1 MVVFMATFD
10 TSLTRRE
17 KADGFPGQR
26 IVVLPRSV
34 VGEAQRQPLMHG
46 LVPTD
51 VGFFPHATGHRRE
64 RAAGVAQAI
73 VIYCCKG
80 KGWCELNGRAH
91 IIKPG
96 GLLVV
101 PPDTAHAYG
110 ADTSQPW
117 SIFWFHAQG
126 ALLGDYLRELDV
138 SVDQPVIR
146 LGASPQMPAL
156 FEELLEQV
164 EHGYTKL
171 QMLCAAQTLSHL
183 LAVMIREHRSA
194 DQREPSLPQKIAQ
207 TIAYMKQHLDRALQL
222 ESLASIAGLSRSRYV
237 ELFRRQTGYAP
248 IDYFIRLRMHR
259 ACQLLDTTD
268 LSVKGI
274 ATTLGYEDPLY
285 FSRLFRK
292 VNEKSPVEYRCLR
305 KG

>member
-1 MVVFMATFD
+1 MFMATPD
-10 TSLTRRE
+10 TSINRRE

-34 VGEAQRQPLMHG
+34 VGEARRQPLMRG

-51 VGFFPHATGHRRE
+51 VGFFPHASSHRRE
-64 RAAGVAQAI
+64 RAAGVDQAI
-73 VIYCCKG
+73 FIYCCKG
-80 KGWCELNGRAH
+80 RGWCELGGSSH
-91 IIKPG
+91 VIKPNE
-96 GLLVV
+96 LLVV
-101 PPDTAHAYG
+101 PSDTAHAYG
-110 ADTSQPW
+110 ADASQPW

-126 ALLGDYLRELDV
+126 ELLGDYLRELNV
-138 SVDQPVIR
+138 SIEQPVIR
-146 LGASPQMPAL
+146 LGASPQVTAL

-164 EHGYTKL
+164 EQGYTKL

-183 LAVMIREHRSA
+183 LAVIILEHCSA
-194 DQREPSLPQKIAQ
+194 DQRQPSLPQKIAQ
-207 TIAYMKQHLDRALQL
+207 TIAYMKQHLDRTLQL
-222 ESLASIAGLSRSRYV
+222 EALASIAGLSRSRYV

-268 LSVKGI
+268 MSVKAI
-274 ATTLGYEDPLY
+274 AATLGYEDPLY

-292 VNEKSPVEYRCLR
+292 VNERPPLEYRRLR